1 MINYAANFLGL
12 DLPVR
17 KLDGSLDAGER
28 ESFNPVA
35 KKLEIF
41 HLRLVQH
48 LLDGAGIVV
57 FGKELAV
64 LFVVVLEEILVMPEC
79 VVCVESDGSYGP
91 AHETVKRLRQ
101 LAIGPIAKRM
111 SLNLA
116 RMLCWRPENQMGP
129 GPE

>member
-1 MINYAANFLGL
+1 M
-12 DLPVR
+12 
-17 KLDGSLDAGER
+17 
-28 ESFNPVA
+28 
-35 KKLEIF
+35 
-41 HLRLVQH
+41 
-48 LLDGAGIVV
+48 
-57 FGKELAV
+57 
-64 LFVVVLEEILVMPEC
+64 VVLEEILVMPEC
-79 VVCVESDGSYGP
+79 VVCVESDGSYGA